1 MKPHKSYSLTA
12 IAWKSVTRKLFRNLV
27 LLLAVSILVALL
39 VFAMLFNKA
48 VEEDIEAATKR
59 LGADIVIV
67 PQEAVG
73 NAEEF
78 ILESKEKI
86 FYMDKSVYEAVREFP
101 EIMEATYQ
109 IYLKTLGSECCSIEE
124 GQVIA
129 FDQDTDFVIR
139 AWIENA
145 PKLKKGEVLV
155 GSYVYSYLGLINT
168 AKLFGTGVN
177 IVGHLGETDTGL
189 DHGIFMRQEDL
200 GQISKEA
207 KGDIDSNQLSII
219 FLKIKPEYDVEAVAV
234 KIQATNPTVG
244 VMTRGSIGGGVRG
257 TLKDIV
263 KIFSITILI
272 SSLLSILLA
281 WSTFTAM
288 ANERK
293 REVGILRA
301 IGAQRSHI
309 IQLFLT
315 EAAIISILGGII
327 GIVMGHYLINHL
339 AGDFHLLTRLGAVT
353 QLTMNNFLISGSAL
367 GLGVGVCMIGALI
380 PVVRL
385 ANMEPLLAVKE

>member
-1 MKPHKSYSLTA
+1 
-12 IAWKSVTRKLFRNLV
+12 
-27 LLLAVSILVALL
+27 
-39 VFAMLFNKA
+39 
-48 VEEDIEAATKR
+48 
-59 LGADIVIV
+59 
-67 PQEAVG
+67 
-73 NAEEF
+73 
-78 ILESKEKI
+78 
-86 FYMDKSVYEAVREFP
+86 
-101 EIMEATYQ
+101 
-109 IYLKTLGSECCSIEE
+109 
-124 GQVIA
+124 
-129 FDQDTDFVIR
+129 
-139 AWIENA
+139 
-145 PKLKKGEVLV
+145 
-155 GSYVYSYLGLINT
+155 
-168 AKLFGTGVN
+168 
-177 IVGHLGETDTGL
+177 
-189 DHGIFMRQEDL
+189 MRQEDL

-385 ANMEPLLAVKE
+385 ANMEPLLAVKEE